1 MDFWLAKWKVDVLKI
16 TEKLM
21 PQNAVIMQCSIF
33 SVPAIK
39 RSADAFQYPSK
50 DLFCAL
56 ENMSRMGLFPSWR
69 RRKKNNFGI
78 FMIYAMSCWWEAER
92 RWLERTKTTSHLK
105 SGPESP
111 RILSFSLSAL
121 LWSQVLLINSEE
133 TLSEQIIFC
142 AFLFFLL
149 ICVFKAFFDSRFL
162 SPDSNIAGPYK
173 FLICFV
179 SVVAAR
185 SALTTSL

>member
-1 MDFWLAKWKVDVLKI
+1 MLSLCYAAYFLCPPSND
-16 TEKLM
+16 
-21 PQNAVIMQCSIF
+21 PQMHSNIHPRIYFV
-33 SVPAIK
+33 
-39 RSADAFQYPSK
+39 PSK
-50 DLFCAL
+50 ICQEWFCFHL
-56 ENMSRMGLFPSWR
+56 GEDE
-69 RRKKNNFGI
+69 KNNFGI

-179 SVVAAR
+179 SVVVAR